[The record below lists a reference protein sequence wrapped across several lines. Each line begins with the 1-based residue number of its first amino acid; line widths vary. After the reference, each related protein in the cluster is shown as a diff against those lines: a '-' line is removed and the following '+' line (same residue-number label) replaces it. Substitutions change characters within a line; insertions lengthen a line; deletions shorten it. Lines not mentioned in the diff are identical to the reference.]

1 MSVSDE
7 YERVQPETRAAWRRW
22 LAKHHDSAPGAWVVS
37 WRRATG
43 RESVPYDEI
52 VEEALCFGWIDGTRK
67 VLDAERSML
76 LLTPRKP
83 KSTWAASNKARVERL
98 IAAGRMR
105 PAGLAKIEAARR
117 DGSWSAL
124 DTIDALEVPDDLRRA
139 LGRNAAA
146 WKHFEAFPPTVKKG
160 FLWWI
165 ASAKRPETRVR
176 RVASTVERAA
186 ANIRL
191 PG

>member
-1 MSVSDE
+1 MAVSDE